1 VLDRAVGYNVADN
14 PLPYGEV
21 RNTAKS
27 VAKWTYKHFTPEGF
41 SQLQASRGSRKGKKR
56 REELMPRVLEMVSQ
70 GVSQRAIADELG
82 LTDRTV
88 RNWLKDKSGK
98 SHIR

>member
-1 VLDRAVGYNVADN
+1 
-14 PLPYGEV
+14 
-21 RNTAKS
+21 
-27 VAKWTYKHFTPEGF
+27 
-41 SQLQASRGSRKGKKR
+41 
-56 REELMPRVLEMVSQ
+56 LEMVSQ